1 MPKISKRVVD
11 AAGRPTNA
19 DRTFVWDS
27 EVKGFGLMVT
37 ARGAKSYVVQYRT
50 PEGRS
55 RRITI
60 GRRGSPWDGL
70 SERVGPNQV
79 ACGRVQGIDIVAFG
93 RDQQP
98 ADIRPRRAPKEE
110 LRIDVPGDSSLER
123 LIKVQGSRA
132 FSDQAG
138 HREIATATSTAMIG
152 QDVVLSL
159 FLGLALGSGFGGR
172 GNHRRLGDRERTRAR
187 IGPKCGD
194 CDQESRCRLYRVSNS
209 AAQSPLHK
217 TRN

>member
-1 MPKISKRVVD
+1 
-11 AAGRPTNA
+11 
-19 DRTFVWDS
+19 
-27 EVKGFGLMVT
+27 
-37 ARGAKSYVVQYRT
+37 
-50 PEGRS
+50 
-55 RRITI
+55 
-60 GRRGSPWDGL
+60 
-70 SERVGPNQV
+70 
-79 ACGRVQGIDIVAFG
+79 
-93 RDQQP
+93 
-98 ADIRPRRAPKEE
+98 
-110 LRIDVPGDSSLER
+110 LER

-159 FLGLALGSGFGGR
+159 FLGPALGSGFGGR
-172 GNHRRLGDRERTRAR
+172 GNPRRLGDRERTRAR
-187 IGPKCGD
+187 IDHKCGD